1 MNGKGRVVLNNEKL
15 EIFISEK
22 VKIKEYDDR
31 NYILLKLV
39 ENRNNQTGEMVESWK
54 NVGYYSTVKKALNA
68 VISKDLLIDKSVIS
82 NILDYKKETDK
93 QYETILELLK

>member
-1 MNGKGRVVLNNEKL
+1 MSSDKV
-15 EIFISEK
+15 EILISEN

-68 VISKDLLIDKSVIS
+68 VISKDLLIDK
-82 NILDYKKETDK
+82 NIIKNIIDYKNETDR
-93 QYETILELLK
+93 QYNTILELLK

>member
-1 MNGKGRVVLNNEKL
+1 MILNNEKL
-15 EIFISEK
+15 EIFVSEK

-68 VISKDLLIDKSVIS
+68 VISKDLLIDK
-82 NILDYKKETDK
+82 NIIKNIIDYKNETDR
-93 QYETILELLK
+93 QYNTILELLK

>member
-1 MNGKGRVVLNNEKL
+1 
-15 EIFISEK
+15 
-22 VKIKEYDDR
+22 
-31 NYILLKLV
+31 
-39 ENRNNQTGEMVESWK
+39 MVESWK

>member
-1 MNGKGRVVLNNEKL
+1 MILNNEKL
-15 EIFISEK
+15 EIFVSEK

-54 NVGYYSTVKKALNA
+54 NVGYYSTVKKALKA
-68 VISKDLLIDKSVIS
+68 VISKDLLIDKSIIK
-82 NILDYKKETDK
+82 NILDYKNETDR
-93 QYETILELLK
+93 QYEAILELLK